1 MLRLTLPLVLA
12 ATVAAVACSSP
23 PPVADTLRIDEVVTG
38 WFDAGVTEDGRNKI
52 VPSISLTVTNT
63 GPDTVGPVQLNL
75 IFRRVGDPE
84 EWSTALVRVVGSD
97 GLQPGATSSSV
108 VVRAPQGYTGTQP
121 RAQLLQN
128 SLFVDAKVEVF
139 GRIGA
144 STWTRLGDYPIDRQL
159 LTQ

>member
-1 MLRLTLPLVLA
+1 MLRLTLPLALA
-12 ATVAAVACSSP
+12 AAVAAAACSSP
-23 PPVADTLRIDEVVTG
+23 PPVAETLRIDEVVTG

-52 VPSISLTVTNT
+52 VPSISLKVTNT
-63 GPDTVGPVQLNL
+63 GPQTVGPVQLNL

-97 GLQPGATSSSV
+97 GLQPGATSASV

-144 STWTRLGDYPIDRQL
+144 STWTRLGEYPIDRQL